1 MKEFIGK
8 NSDLIVKMIV
18 HQIGLTVFG
27 FLLNSCASVSGNASL
42 GIIFGVFSAAFYWFL
57 LYILLWETGTKDKI
71 RIEAGRMKKDVFKG
85 AKIALV
91 AAVPNLLLAV
101 LSLIGYLAIDRSI
114 VVDGNFTSPEW
125 AANLYSIA
133 QIIGIFIN
141 SMYTGIGEYFGIT
154 VLPYFLFLVALPAIL
169 VTGLGYFLGTKEKFG
184 IFTGAR

>member
-1 MKEFIGK
+1 MKEFIRK

-27 FLLNSCASVSGNASL
+27 FLLNSCASVSGNESL
-42 GIIFGVFSAAFYWFL
+42 GVIFSIFSAAFYLFL
-57 LYILLWETGTKDKI
+57 IYILLWELGTKDKI
-71 RIEAGRMKKDVFKG
+71 KIEAGRLDKDVFKG

-91 AAVPNLLLAV
+91 AAIPNLALTLLSTV
-101 LSLIGYLAIDRSI
+101 GYLAIDRSI
-114 VVDGNFTSPEW
+114 MVDGNFTSPTW
-125 AANLYSIA
+125 AADLYSIA
-133 QIIGIFIN
+133 QIIGIFLN

-154 VLPYFLFLVALPAIL
+154 VMPYFLFLITLPTIL

>member
-1 MKEFIGK
+1 MVVFIRK

-27 FLLNSCASVSGNASL
+27 FLLNSCASVSGNENL
-42 GIIFGVFSAAFYWFL
+42 GIIFGVFSALFYWFL
-57 LYILLWETGTKDKI
+57 IYILLWEIGAKDKI
-71 RIEAGRMKKDVFKG
+71 RIEAGRIERDVFKG
-85 AKIALV
+85 AKVALV
-91 AAVPNLLLAV
+91 AAIPNLLLAV

-114 VVDGNFTSPEW
+114 MVDGNFTSPAW

-154 VLPYFLFLVALPAIL
+154 ILPYFLFLATVPAIL
-169 VTGLGYFLGTKEKFG
+169 VTGVGYFLGTKEKFG

>member
-1 MKEFIGK
+1 MKEFIRK
-8 NSDLIVKMIV
+8 NSELIVKLVV

-27 FLLNSCASVSGNASL
+27 FLLNSCASVSGNENL
-42 GIIFGVFSAAFYWFL
+42 GIIFGLFSAAFYWFL
-57 LYILLWETGTKDKI
+57 IYILLWEIGTKDKI

-85 AKIALV
+85 AKVALV
-91 AAVPNLLLAV
+91 AAIPNLV
-101 LSLIGYLAIDRSI
+101 LTLISTVGYLAIDRS
-114 VVDGNFTSPEW
+114 VMVDGKFTSPEW

-154 VLPYFLFLVALPAIL
+154 VMPYFLFLATLPAIL
-169 VTGLGYFLGTKEKFG
+169 VTGLGYYLGTKEKFG

>member
-1 MKEFIGK
+1 MKEFIHK
-8 NSDLIVKMIV
+8 NSELIVKMVV

-27 FLLNSCASVSGNASL
+27 LLLNSCASVSGNENL

-57 LYILLWETGTKDKI
+57 IYILLWENGTKDKI

-85 AKIALV
+85 AKVALIA
-91 AAVPNLLLAV
+91 AIPNLFLALLSTV
-101 LSLIGYLAIDRSI
+101 GYLAIDRS
-114 VVDGNFTSPEW
+114 VMVDGKFTSPEW

-133 QIIGIFIN
+133 QIIGIFLN

-154 VLPYFLFLVALPAIL
+154 VMPYFLFLITLPAVL
-169 VTGLGYFLGTKEKFG
+169 VTGLGYYLGTKEKFG